1 VEVDTFEIEGQLPV
15 EDPLT
20 LRYRFHTA
28 TFATANGASLT
39 LRPGMIERSDLP
51 DEFRSSARMY
61 PVRFR
66 FGLHTSTMLT
76 ISFPEGWEPG
86 RDTVS
91 DYLSSPF
98 GWMRRSLQVS
108 GNTIRCRCDR
118 LLKGGDIPPDQY
130 LRFRA
135 FLDAVR
141 ARDLQEVALHRE

>member
-1 VEVDTFEIEGQLPV
+1 
-15 EDPLT
+15 
-20 LRYRFHTA
+20 
-28 TFATANGASLT
+28 
-39 LRPGMIERSDLP
+39 MIERSDLP

-118 LLKGGDIPPDQY
+118 LLMGGDIPPDQY